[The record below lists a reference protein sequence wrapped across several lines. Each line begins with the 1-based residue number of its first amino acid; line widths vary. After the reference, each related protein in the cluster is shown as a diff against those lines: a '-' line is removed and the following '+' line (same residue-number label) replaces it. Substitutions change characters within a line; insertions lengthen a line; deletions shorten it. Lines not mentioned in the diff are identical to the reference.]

1 MTTFRRFFPKQRLSP
16 KGGAG
21 RGLLLLLLLFA
32 LTLTG
37 CDKDDPAIINPNL
50 GDDPTVPLG
59 PGIDPDDPTKGP
71 DWTYTPNEDDY
82 QTMSV
87 ILRLPDALKAN
98 ATANDQLTALAADGT
113 VCGYSEMETDDPDNK
128 YALYYLTIGAP
139 ACESRE
145 VTIAYYTAKSH
156 RIYRSAEKI
165 TFTPDEII
173 GTYGT
178 PFVPNLK

>member
-1 MTTFRRFFPKQRLSP
+1 MKKLVFP
-16 KGGAG
+16 
-21 RGLLLLLLLFA
+21 LLFLFA

-37 CDKDDPAIINPNL
+37 CDKDDPAIIDPNL
-50 GDDPTVPLG
+50 GDNPTNPLG
-59 PGIDPDDPTKGP
+59 PGIDPNDPTKGP

-87 ILRLPDALKAN
+87 ILRLPDALKTN

-139 ACESRE
+139 ACKNQE

-156 RIYRSAEKI
+156 RIYWSTEKI

-173 GTYGT
+173 GTYAT
-178 PFVPNLK
+178 PYVPTFK